1 MTQTDPMLLVF
12 NTMPW
17 AHASQLSLTICFFI
31 LNLWYTVITL
41 NKHNIRFTKISMLP
55 YYLSLLS
62 GITIM
67 IMYSCLLS
75 ISFID
80 YEHYMRCQTIIIAIL
95 FMFWHSKIVIMCM
108 YWHLLSALL
117 IFQSE
122 NGVT

>member
-1 MTQTDPMLLVF
+1 MTASTPMLLVF

-17 AHASQLSLTICFFI
+17 AHSFQLSLAICFFI

-67 IMYSCLLS
+67 VMYSCLLS
-75 ISFID
+75 VQFLD
-80 YEHYMRCQTIIIAIL
+80 YQQYMRCQTIIVSIL